1 MKEENFNMDYVFGKE
16 HRKAYMGFAMLWII
30 GYHFYLVQSE
40 FIDHYLFPFKLLF
53 RNGFVGVDIF
63 FILSAYG
70 LCCSWENSTVK
81 SFYKKRFIRIIP
93 LYVGFLILCKLIL
106 KTNHMVTDGMLQ
118 ITSLSIFDTPYTK
131 TKEMSGEWFV
141 PAIINLYLIF
151 PLLFNFVK
159 CIDKRF
165 PIFGAYAFSICTIL
179 ISRGATSFISPN
191 YSMRFP
197 IIVAGII
204 SYLCVKEN
212 NKEKLLGVFVLMSLF
227 YFIIERKNIML
238 SVALPLLLF
247 ALNDLK
253 IKIDRKWLNFIG
265 AISFELYLAHIV
277 PMNFLHNYPIMTALC
292 IMIVGTI
299 VLASLFHGLNII
311 VSKLK

>member
-16 HRKAYMGFAMLWII
+16 HRKAYMGLAMLWII

-151 PLLFNFVK
+151 PFLFNFVK

-165 PIFGAYAFSICTIL
+165 PIFGVYAFSTPYSQSLSELLHLRVLLVFQEYIAMLHQRQELRQGVRCLYKNPCDSWHVTPCWELCYLL
-179 ISRGATSFISPN
+179 ISLPSFHLQRYKNNPKYASKIMFIFLIFNSF
-191 YSMRFP
+191 YERQMR
-197 IIVAGII
+197 
-204 SYLCVKEN
+204 SDN
-212 NKEKLLGVFVLMSLF
+212 
-227 YFIIERKNIML
+227 
-238 SVALPLLLF
+238 
-247 ALNDLK
+247 
-253 IKIDRKWLNFIG
+253 
-265 AISFELYLAHIV
+265 
-277 PMNFLHNYPIMTALC
+277 
-292 IMIVGTI
+292 
-299 VLASLFHGLNII
+299 
-311 VSKLK
+311 

>member
-16 HRKAYMGFAMLWII
+16 HRKAYMGLAMLWII
-30 GYHFYLVQSE
+30 GYHFYLVQYE

-118 ITSLSIFDTPYTK
+118 ITSLSIFDIPYTK

-151 PLLFNFVK
+151 PFLFNFVK

-165 PIFGAYAFSICTIL
+165 PIFGVYAFSICTIL

-204 SYLCVKEN
+204 SYLCVK
-212 NKEKLLGVFVLMSLF
+212 
-227 YFIIERKNIML
+227 
-238 SVALPLLLF
+238 P
-247 ALNDLK
+247 K
-253 IKIDRKWLNFIG
+253 IR
-265 AISFELYLAHIV
+265 
-277 PMNFLHNYPIMTALC
+277 NYHPI
-292 IMIVGTI
+292 
-299 VLASLFHGLNII
+299 HD
-311 VSKLK
+311 

>member
-16 HRKAYMGFAMLWII
+16 HRKAYMGVAMLWII

-151 PLLFNFVK
+151 PFLFNFVK

-165 PIFGAYAFSICTIL
+165 PIFGVYAFSICTIL

-212 NKEKLLGVFVLMSLF
+212 NKEKLLGVFVLMSMF
-227 YFIIERKNIML
+227 YLIIERKNIML